1 MTRLYRWHTG
11 KLLESMVRFIAYL
24 DKGLFSGRVRN
35 KVINVLHTAK
45 MAFILL
51 FEAKEFIFHVS

>member
-1 MTRLYRWHTG
+1 
-11 KLLESMVRFIAYL
+11 MVRFIAYL